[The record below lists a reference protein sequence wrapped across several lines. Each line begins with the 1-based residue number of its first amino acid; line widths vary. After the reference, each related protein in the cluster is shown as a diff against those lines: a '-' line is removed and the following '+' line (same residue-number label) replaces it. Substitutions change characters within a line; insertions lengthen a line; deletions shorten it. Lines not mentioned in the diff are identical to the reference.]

1 MKKQIVY
8 SKFIPRVFAMTI
20 DLVILSIILTPV
32 MNLISTQIFIHTF
45 QEFFILNNVDMTN
58 TDDMAVAVRLPEFT
72 EFVTAS
78 KFLTYTG
85 IIFLINTFFMG
96 IYFVT
101 FWYKLGATPGK
112 MLMRLKI
119 VDADDYSKPS
129 LSRCIKRFIG
139 YITAIIGIW
148 SMIFSKRGISL
159 HDKIANTVVIKS

>member
-20 DLVILSIILTPV
+20 DLVILSIVLTPV

-78 KFLTYTG
+78 KFLTY
-85 IIFLINTFFMG
+85 
-96 IYFVT
+96 
-101 FWYKLGATPGK
+101 
-112 MLMRLKI
+112 
-119 VDADDYSKPS
+119 
-129 LSRCIKRFIG
+129 
-139 YITAIIGIW
+139 
-148 SMIFSKRGISL
+148 
-159 HDKIANTVVIKS
+159 